1 MNLFPAIDL
10 YTGWAVRLY
19 QGDYNQMTLYD
30 KDPLSVAKRFRDAGA
45 EYLHMVDL
53 EGAKT
58 GETPNLDT
66 VRAVAAQSG
75 LQVEIGG
82 GIRSEEVI
90 KQYLD
95 AGVLRVILGT
105 AAITQPGFVGEMVAK
120 YGDKIAVGV
129 DVRDG
134 FVAIKGWTEL
144 SDRTC
149 FDFCRDMDSL
159 GVKTIICT
167 DISKDGVLGG
177 TNLEL
182 YKQLSET
189 LSLDI
194 VASGGV
200 SSLDDIAA
208 LQKMGLYGAILGK
221 AVYTG
226 AIDLAK
232 AVALAKGAAV

>member
-1 MNLFPAIDL
+1 MNMYPASDLF
-10 YTGWAVRLY
+10 TGWAVRLY
-19 QGDYNQMTLYD
+19 QGDYNQMTGYD
-30 KDPLSVAKRFRDAGA
+30 KAPLSVAKRFRGAGA
-45 EYLHMVDL
+45 EYLRMVDL

-58 GETPNLDT
+58 GETPNLNT
-66 VRAVAAQSG
+66 VRTVAAQSG

-134 FVAIKGWTEL
+134 FVAIKGWTEI

-189 LSLDI
+189 LTLDI

-232 AVALAKGAAV
+232 AVALTKGAAV